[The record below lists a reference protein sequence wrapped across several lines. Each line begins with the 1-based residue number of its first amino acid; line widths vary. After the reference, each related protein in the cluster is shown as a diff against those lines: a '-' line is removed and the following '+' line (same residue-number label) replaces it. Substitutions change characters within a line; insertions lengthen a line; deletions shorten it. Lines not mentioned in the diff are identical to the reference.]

1 MIKIGIVGLGNVA
14 WNVHLPVLLSRQDI
28 KINWVCDKNL
38 NQNNLVMKKQI
49 SFFTNIDEALKLEN
63 CDIILLTVPYSE
75 RLEIFEKIKNKC
87 NGIYF
92 EKPYALSVNEH
103 NYYLNSFEKY
113 AITVG
118 YQRRHL
124 GNVKILKN
132 IIEQNIFGKLKSVNI
147 YYGDI
152 HYKFDNF
159 RSNKEKSGGG
169 IFFEAGSHW
178 IDTVLFTSNAEEIT
192 NFTCKKK
199 YEDNLDIESEGS
211 FDILDNRKNIIS
223 CNFIMSILYNTSNK
237 IVYKFENCFVEL
249 HLFDDNSNLL
259 IKTENIKDFAIQDNE
274 FLNFP
279 NNSLDVAW
287 SYWDCFLKSFALKK
301 ENETSINN
309 FFLTTKIV
317 EMFYTK

>member
-169 IFFEAGSHW
+169 IFYHW

-192 NFTCKKK
+192 NFTFKKK

-279 NNSLDVAW
+279 NNSLDVAGHIGLF
-287 SYWDCFLKSFALKK
+287 SQIICKK

-317 EMFYTK
+317 EMFYKK

>member
-169 IFFEAGSHW
+169 IFLRQALIGLIQYYLH
-178 IDTVLFTSNAEEIT
+178 LMQ
-192 NFTCKKK
+192 KK
-199 YEDNLDIESEGS
+199 LQ
-211 FDILDNRKNIIS
+211 ILLVKKNMKIIS
-223 CNFIMSILYNTSNK
+223 ILNQR
-237 IVYKFENCFVEL
+237 V
-249 HLFDDNSNLL
+249 HLTF
-259 IKTENIKDFAIQDNE
+259 
-274 FLNFP
+274 
-279 NNSLDVAW
+279 
-287 SYWDCFLKSFALKK
+287 
-301 ENETSINN
+301 
-309 FFLTTKIV
+309 
-317 EMFYTK
+317 

>member
-1 MIKIGIVGLGNVA
+1 M
-14 WNVHLPVLLSRQDI
+14 
-28 KINWVCDKNL
+28 
-38 NQNNLVMKKQI
+38 
-49 SFFTNIDEALKLEN
+49 
-63 CDIILLTVPYSE
+63 
-75 RLEIFEKIKNKC
+75 
-87 NGIYF
+87 
-92 EKPYALSVNEH
+92 
-103 NYYLNSFEKY
+103 NSFEKY